1 MRNICMVECRDIET
15 LISLSSTKQTE
26 EERNEVAL
34 IYVLN
39 PDLKASEKF
48 TQLLGL
54 YSDED
59 IDNMRQEATG
69 RSNDN
74 KAMLALF
81 WNYLGD
87 NNLQAMESYPESERD
102 AHMIAFA
109 KEVKD
114 GNK

>member
-1 MRNICMVECRDIET
+1 MRSICMVECRDIET
-15 LISLSSTKQTE
+15 LISLSLTKQTD
-26 EERNEVAL
+26 EERDEVAL

-39 PDLKASEKF
+39 PDLEASEKF

-54 YSDED
+54 YSEED

-69 RSNDN
+69 LNNEN

-87 NNLQAMESYPESERD
+87 NNLQAMESYPESERE
-102 AHMIAFA
+102 AYMIAFA
-109 KEVKD
+109 KEVND
-114 GNK
+114 GDK

>member
-15 LISLSSTKQTE
+15 LISLSSIKQTD
-26 EERNEVAL
+26 EEREEIAL

-39 PDLKASEKF
+39 PELEASEKF
-48 TQLLGL
+48 TQLLGA
-54 YSDED
+54 YSEED

-69 RSNDN
+69 LTNEN
-74 KAMLALF
+74 KSMLALF

-109 KEVKD
+109 KEVSD